1 MSNADKWFFG
11 FITLWIV
18 LCAGKPDILDG
29 ITVRVMGSQCTYD
42 VYQGKAD
49 LSRLKAY

>member
-18 LCAGKPDILDG
+18 LCAGKPDLIDAL
-29 ITVRVMGSQCTYD
+29 IVRVMDNQQ
-42 VYQGKAD
+42 VYEKMKGE
-49 LSRLKAY
+49 